1 MKALIIGAA
10 RSGSAC
16 AKMLH
21 DNGYEVYLT
30 DYAKVE
36 NKEELEK
43 EGIIVYDGGHP
54 DLLKEI
60 NYDLIVK
67 NPGIKE
73 TVPFVKYF
81 KDAGYRLYTEID
93 VAASIATNY
102 RFGAVTGTNGKT
114 TTTTLL
120 SEFLKCNNPLSSY
133 AGNIGLP
140 LACVYNEKGNV
151 KLDIALEL
159 SSFQC
164 LGIYNLHPVVSVI
177 TNLTLDHA
185 DFHGSADNYY
195 KAKLNVYKNQSGDDW
210 FLLNI
215 DDETVMSYVKDVNC
229 KIVTYSIK
237 QKADLYLDGRDV
249 KLFDELLFNL
259 DDLHIPGPHNLQNAM
274 VAACMAYKMGVSV
287 ADIRK
292 VLNNFNGVEHR
303 LEFVREIEGVRYY
316 NDSKGTNPDS
326 TVVALNSFDN
336 NVILLAGGY
345 DKKTGFDAI
354 KPYLGH
360 VKRMYVFG
368 ETKYQIKDIYPEAIV
383 CETMEE
389 ATKLAHESAISG
401 DTVLLSPMC
410 ASWDQFTCF
419 EQRGEI
425 FANIVREF

>member
-16 AKMLH
+16 AKMLY

-30 DYAKVE
+30 DYATID
-36 NKEELEK
+36 NKLELEN
-43 EGIIVYDGGHP
+43 EGIKVYDGGHP
-54 DLLKEI
+54 DFLKDI
-60 NYDLIVK
+60 KYDLIIK

-81 KDAGYRLYTEID
+81 KDLGYRLYTEID
-93 VAASIATNY
+93 VAAKIATNY
-102 RFGAVTGTNGKT
+102 RFGAITGTNGKT

-120 SEFLKCNNPLSSY
+120 AEFLKCNNPLSSV

-140 LACVYNEKGNV
+140 LSCVYNEKGNV

-164 LGIYNLHPVVSVI
+164 LRIYNLHPVVSVI

-185 DFHGSADNYY
+185 DYHGSADNYY

-215 DDETVMSYVKDVNC
+215 DDETVKAYVKDVKC

-237 QKADLYLDGRDV
+237 QKADMYLDGRDV
-249 KLFDELLFNL
+249 RLFDEVLFNL
-259 DDLHIPGPHNLQNAM
+259 DDLRLPGPHNLQNAM
-274 VAACMAYKMGVSV
+274 VAACMAYKMGVKIE
-287 ADIRK
+287 DIRR
-292 VLNNFNGVEHR
+292 VLRGFNGVEHR
-303 LEFVREIEGVRYY
+303 LEFVREIDGVRYY

-326 TVVALNSFDN
+326 TVVALKSFDN

-354 KPYLGH
+354 KPYLSH

-368 ETKYQIKDIYPEAIV
+368 ATKYQIKEIYPEAIV

-389 ATKLAHESAISG
+389 ATKLAHEVAVSG